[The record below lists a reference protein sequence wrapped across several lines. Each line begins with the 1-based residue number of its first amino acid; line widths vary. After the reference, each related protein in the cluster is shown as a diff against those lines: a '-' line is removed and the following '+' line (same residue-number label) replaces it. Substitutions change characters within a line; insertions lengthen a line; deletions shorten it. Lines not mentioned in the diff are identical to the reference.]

1 MPASVSELLQ
11 SLIRIPSVNPDNAP
25 DQGATGEQAC
35 AVWVGEFL
43 RKCGAEVTLE
53 EVRPGRP
60 NVIGRFGGRRKGAA
74 ILLAPHLDTVS
85 VSGMTIDPFAGT
97 LADDCIWGRGASDT
111 KGTMAA
117 MLWALYLRREELAHF
132 SCPIH
137 FAGFMGE
144 EAGQPGSKDFAAKY
158 AEDYAFAIV
167 GEPTELATVHANK
180 GCVWIELSAAGRS
193 CHGSTPEAGDNAAWT
208 LIRALDALWPRLA
221 ARLPQFADPILGI
234 PTVSLG
240 QIHGGSSPNIVPD
253 SSRAVLDCRETPL
266 LHQAGGTL
274 ALLRE
279 LLPLGPDAAKLELRL
294 IGFSTPLLTDPDTDG
309 IRRLRALGSPITFA
323 PWFCDAGRL
332 AEQGIPAVACG
343 PGNIA
348 QAHTKDEY
356 LRVADLEAGVEFYGR
371 FLDTYR

>member
-1 MPASVSELLQ
+1 MPTSVIELLQ
-11 SLIRIPSVNPDNAP
+11 ELIRIPSVNPDNAP

-35 AVWVGEFL
+35 ATYVGDFL
-43 RKCGAEVTLE
+43 QRCGAEVILE
-53 EVRPGRP
+53 EVYPRRP
-60 NVIGRFGGRRKGAA
+60 NVIGRFGSHRKGAA

-85 VSGMTIDPFAGT
+85 VQGMTIDPFAGT

-117 MLWALYLRREELAHF
+117 MLWALYLRRDDLAHF
-132 SCPIH
+132 SHPIH

-144 EAGQPGSKDFAAKY
+144 EAGQPGSKHFAAKY

-180 GCVWIELSAAGRS
+180 GCVWIELTATGRA

-221 ARLPQFADPILGI
+221 ARLPGFADAILGH

-240 QIHGGSSPNIVPD
+240 QIQGGSSPNIVPA
-253 SSRAVLDCRETPL
+253 SCRAVLDCRETPL

-279 LLPLGPDAAKLELRL
+279 LLPLGPDPAKLELRV
-294 IGFSTPLLTDPDTDG
+294 IGNSTPLLTDPETDG
-309 IRRLRALGSPITFA
+309 IRRLRALGSPLTSA

-348 QAHTKDEY
+348 QAHTKDEFI
-356 LRVADLEAGVEFYGR
+356 RVADLEAGVEFYGR